1 METAIKSVD
10 SQTEKQCLRILSN
23 LVETVPHVSG
33 ALLASADGHAL
44 ASHFDSQEPRSTA
57 AIVASS
63 LGLGQR
69 LSDLVGPQ
77 PLEELVVR
85 SKGGYVVIYSI
96 GDRGAVIVLAEP
108 AVNLAM
114 LHLRAKDVTKEL
126 EAAIDDG

>member
-1 METAIKSVD
+1 M
-10 SQTEKQCLRILSN
+10 
-23 LVETVPHVSG
+23 
-33 ALLASADGHAL
+33 

-126 EAAIDDG
+126 EAAIGDG